1 MRHLLLILLL
11 TLPVAA
17 AAQPDPF
24 YEIDAL
30 NEGLG
35 APPEGLDR
43 SSPQDSME
51 AFLDAA
57 ADEDWDR
64 AAHLLDLA
72 RIETE
77 RQGVVGP
84 LAAQKLATILDRK
97 VQLSWAQ
104 LLDRV
109 DALDANATSNS
120 AVAGQERRSL
130 LLDVIEGPDRPLE
143 VRLERVKPGQ
153 GDPVWV
159 FSRRSVENID
169 PLYGLY
175 GPSQFEMMLPEWM
188 RQKTSIGL
196 FWWEILAFPLMIV
209 GAALAGATTYRVTR
223 RAAERAE
230 GTIAEVILDSLRWPL
245 TIAVLTTVVWAATS
259 KLFIFSGPVD
269 SFLSPA
275 IVLGYAVALI
285 LFVMNA
291 LDGVLDQVLTFEPEE
306 LSEPGMAQTRSRATF
321 VSALRRALLVV
332 LTVSAIAIALAS
344 AGVFRTFG
352 FSLLASAGA
361 VTLILGF
368 AARKVLGNIMASLQ
382 IALNRSARI
391 GDQIIYDGDWCTVER
406 IHFTY
411 VQLKMWTGNRK
422 VVPVEQFVTDA
433 IDNMTLQDVEM
444 YAVVKLKLAHSA
456 DVDALEERF
465 AAICAEEEEIVD
477 QDDIH
482 CLVTGHDALG
492 QDVRFHFPVPD
503 PSTGWLIECR
513 VRRKLIAAA
522 WQMQRE
528 RDVPMMP
535 EGAAGDVAA

>member
-1 MRHLLLILLL
+1 MRRLILLFL
-11 TLPVAA
+11 FLPTLS

-24 YEIDAL
+24 YEIDVL

-35 APPEGLDR
+35 NVPADLR
-43 SSPQDSME
+43 RTSPQDSME

-57 ADEDWDR
+57 EDEDWDR

-72 RIETE
+72 RIDSE
-77 RQGVVGP
+77 RQATIGP
-84 LAAQKLATILDRK
+84 IEAAKLAVVLERK
-97 VQLSWAQ
+97 VGLSWAQ
-104 LLDRV
+104 LLDRP
-109 DALDANATSNS
+109 DALDASETSNA
-120 AVAGQERRSL
+120 AVAGQARRSL
-130 LLDVIEGPDRPLE
+130 LLDVIDGPDRPLE
-143 VRLERVKPGQ
+143 IRLERVKPGD

-159 FSRRSVENID
+159 FSRRTVENID
-169 PLYGLY
+169 PLYELY
-175 GPSQFEMMLPEWM
+175 GPSEFERLLPDWM
-188 RQKTSIGL
+188 RQKSAAGL
-196 FWWEILAFPLMIV
+196 FWWEIVAIPILLF
-209 GAALAGATTYRVTR
+209 AAIFAGIATFRLTR
-223 RAAERAE
+223 NAARRAE
-230 GTIAEVILDSLRWPL
+230 GTLGEVILDSLRWPL
-245 TIAVLTTVVWAATS
+245 TIAAITTIVWAATS

-269 SFLSPA
+269 SVVSPL
-275 IVLGYAVALI
+275 IVLGYAAAII
-285 LFVMNA
+285 LFVMSV
-291 LDGVLDQVLTFEPEE
+291 LDGVLDRVMTFEPEE
-306 LSEPGMAQTRSRATF
+306 LSEPGMAQTRSQATF
-321 VSALRRALLVV
+321 VSALRRAALVI
-332 LTVSAIAIALAS
+332 LTVVAVGIALSA

-361 VTLILGF
+361 ITLILGF

-433 IDNMTLQDVEM
+433 FDNMTLQEVEM
-444 YAVVKLKLAHSA
+444 YAVVKLKLAHTA
-456 DVDALEERF
+456 DVDALEDVF
-465 AAICAEEEEIVD
+465 HAICAEEDEITD
-477 QDDIH
+477 QDDLH

-513 VRRKLIAAA
+513 VRRKLIDAAQKMGA
-522 WQMQRE
+522 NSDR
-528 RDVPMMP
+528 PTMP

>member
-1 MRHLLLILLL
+1 MRLPLILVLLL
-11 TLPVAA
+11 LPALA

-24 YEIDAL
+24 YEIEVL

-35 APPEGLDR
+35 EPPADLDR
-43 SSPQDSME
+43 TSPQDSME

-57 ADEDWDR
+57 ADDDWER

-72 RIETE
+72 RIEAD
-77 RQGVVGP
+77 RQAVIGP
-84 LAAQKLATILDRK
+84 IEAAKLAVILDRK
-97 VQLSWAQ
+97 VGLSWAQ
-104 LLDRV
+104 LLDRPE
-109 DALDANATSNS
+109 ALDASATSNS
-120 AVAGQERRSL
+120 AVAGQARRSL
-130 LLDVIEGPDRPLE
+130 LIDVVEGPDRPLE
-143 VRLERVKPGQ
+143 IRLERVKPGD

-159 FSRRSVENID
+159 FSRRTVENID
-169 PLYGLY
+169 PLYRLY
-175 GPSQFEMMLPEWM
+175 GPSEFERMLPDWM
-188 RQKTSIGL
+188 REKTGTGL
-196 FWWEILAFPLMIV
+196 FWWEIVAIPLLFF
-209 GAALAGATTYRVTR
+209 AALFAGIATYTLTR
-223 RAAERAE
+223 SAAQRAE
-230 GTIAEVILDSLRWPL
+230 GTLGEVILDSLRWPL
-245 TIAVLTTVVWAATS
+245 TIAAVTTILWAATS

-269 SFLSPA
+269 SVVSPL

-291 LDGVLDQVLTFEPEE
+291 LDGVLDRVMTFEPEE

-321 VSALRRALLVV
+321 VSALRRAVLVI
-332 LTVSAIAIALAS
+332 LTVAAAGIALSA

-382 IALNRSARI
+382 IAMNRSARI

-433 IDNMTLQDVEM
+433 FDNMTLQDVEM
-444 YAVVKLKLAHSA
+444 YAVVKLKLAHTA
-456 DVDALEERF
+456 DVDALEDVF
-465 AAICAEEEEIVD
+465 HAICAEEDEITD
-477 QDDIH
+477 QDDLH

-492 QDVRFHFPVPD
+492 QDVRFHFPTPD
-503 PSTGWLIECR
+503 PSTGWLVECR

-522 WQMQRE
+522 QRMGE
-528 RDVPMMP
+528 DSGRPMMP
-535 EGAAGDVAA
+535 EGAAGETG